1 MPASAS
7 GVSMTR
13 SSPKS
18 FCSPSVTRNTPP
30 SLPTSSPM
38 ISTLGSASIALRI
51 PMLRPLASVICAIS
65 GLLRVLERIEVRA
78 ERRALLI
85 DEWVGFG
92 VHILEHRHRRRIGHL
107 QAALAQFRGDLIA
120 FGLDLVQEGL
130 VDLVGGEQVA
140 AQPLDRVL

>member
-38 ISTLGSASIALRI
+38 IRTLGSASIALRI
-51 PMLRPLASVICAIS
+51 PMLRPLARVICAIS
-65 GLLRVLERIEVRA
+65 GLLRVLERIQVGA
-78 ERRALLI
+78 ERRTLLV
-85 DEWVGFG
+85 DEWMGFG
-92 VHILEHRHRRRIGHL
+92 VHVLEHRQRCRVGHL
-107 QAALAQFRGDLIA
+107 HAALTQLRGE
-120 FGLDLVQEGL
+120 LVALRLALLE
-130 VDLVGGEQVA
+130 
-140 AQPLDRVL
+140 